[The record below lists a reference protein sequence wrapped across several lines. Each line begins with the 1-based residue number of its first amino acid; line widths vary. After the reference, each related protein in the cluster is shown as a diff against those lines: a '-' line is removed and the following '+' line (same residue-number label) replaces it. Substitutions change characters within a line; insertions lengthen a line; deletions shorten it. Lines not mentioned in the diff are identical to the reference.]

1 MSRRARPILLG
12 AWAAVLIVA
21 GAARAEEA
29 AAPRRAIF
37 GSEVEVVNLNLSVT
51 EPGERFVTDL
61 KEDEI
66 AVFEDGVPQKLCLFT
81 RERLPLSLSILID
94 SSASMNPNLGV
105 ARSAALR
112 LLQTLGP
119 QDEAAIVEF
128 NQRHNVV
135 QEFTSDRTLLQ
146 QALEKLRADGTTGL
160 FNALYISLR
169 DLSRR
174 GPQDE
179 LRKRAI
185 VVLSDGEDTSSLI
198 TDDQVVDLV
207 RKSGVT
213 VYAISLRPKRID
225 VASNQH
231 RAAYFLTALAR
242 ESGGRVYFPSSLADL
257 DGVYDVVAEELRTQY
272 GVGYVSSNP
281 RRDGA
286 WRRIAILVQRASL
299 MVRHR
304 PGYYADRRGAAGAT
318 RATPATGEKTTAR
331 TN

>member
-1 MSRRARPILLG
+1 MVTAAAVASLLTG
-12 AWAAVLIVA
+12 AAWADDVA
-21 GAARAEEA
+21 TP
-29 AAPRRAIF
+29 PRRATF

-51 EPGERFVTDL
+51 EGGEHFVTDL

-66 AVFEDGVPQKLCLFT
+66 SVFEDGVQQKLCLFT

-105 ARSAALR
+105 ARAAASR

-128 NQRHNVV
+128 NQRHHVV
-135 QEFTSDRTLLQ
+135 QDFTPDHAVLEQALQ
-146 QALEKLRADGTTGL
+146 QVRADGTTGL
-160 FNALYISLR
+160 YNALYISLR
-169 DLSRR
+169 DLAKR
-174 GPQDE
+174 GLQGE
-179 LRKRAI
+179 LRKRAV

-198 TDDQVVDLV
+198 TDDQVIELV

-231 RAAYFLTALAR
+231 RAAYFLTAVAR

-272 GVGYVSSNP
+272 GVGYVSTNP

-304 PGYYADRRGAAGAT
+304 PGYYAERKGAT
-318 RATPATGEKTTAR
+318 RAPVPTGEKTATR
-331 TN
+331 GN

>member
-1 MSRRARPILLG
+1 MKRRHCALPLVATAAAFFLAG
-12 AWAAVLIVA
+12 VAWAD
-21 GAARAEEA
+21 EA
-29 AAPRRAIF
+29 APPRRATF

-51 EPGERFVTDL
+51 QEGERFVTDL
-61 KEDEI
+61 KEEEI
-66 AVFEDGVPQKLCLFT
+66 SVFEDGVPQKLCLFT

-105 ARSAALR
+105 ARAAAQR
-112 LLQTLGP
+112 LLSMLGP
-119 QDEAAIVEF
+119 QDEAAIIEF

-135 QEFTSDRTLLQ
+135 QDFTSDRAALV
-146 QALEKLRADGTTGL
+146 QALEQVRADGTTGL
-160 FNALYISLR
+160 YNALYISLR
-169 DLSRR
+169 DVARR
-174 GPQDE
+174 GAQGD

-198 TDDQVVDLV
+198 SDDQVLDRV
-207 RKSGVT
+207 RKSGVS
-213 VYAISLRPKRID
+213 VYAISLRPKRVD

-231 RAAYFLTALAR
+231 RAAYFLTAVAR

-257 DGVYDVVAEELRTQY
+257 DGVYAVVAEELRTQY

-304 PGYYADRRGAAGAT
+304 PGYYAERKGGARST
-318 RATPATGEKTTAR
+318 VPTGEKTTTR
-331 TN
+331 GN

>member
-1 MSRRARPILLG
+1 MKRRHSPIPLVATGAAFFLAVA
-12 AWAAVLIVA
+12 AWADQ
-21 GAARAEEA
+21 
-29 AAPRRAIF
+29 AAPPPRATF

-51 EPGERFVTDL
+51 KEGERFVTDL

-66 AVFEDGVPQKLCLFT
+66 SVFEDGVPQKLCLFT

-105 ARSAALR
+105 ARTAAQR

-119 QDEAAIVEF
+119 EDEAAIVEF
-128 NQRHNVV
+128 NQRHHVV
-135 QEFTSDRTLLQ
+135 QDFTSDRA
-146 QALEKLRADGTTGL
+146 ALELALEQVQADGTTGL
-160 FNALYISLR
+160 YNALYISLR
-169 DLSRR
+169 DLARR
-174 GPQDE
+174 GTEGE

-198 TDDQVVDLV
+198 TDDQVVERV

-213 VYAISLRPKRID
+213 VYAISLRPKRVD

-231 RAAYFLTALAR
+231 RAAYFLTSVAR

-257 DGVYDVVAEELRTQY
+257 DGVYGVVAEELRTQY

-304 PGYYADRRGAAGAT
+304 PGYYAERRAGS
-318 RATPATGEKTTAR
+318 RAPVPTGEKTVTR
-331 TN
+331 GN